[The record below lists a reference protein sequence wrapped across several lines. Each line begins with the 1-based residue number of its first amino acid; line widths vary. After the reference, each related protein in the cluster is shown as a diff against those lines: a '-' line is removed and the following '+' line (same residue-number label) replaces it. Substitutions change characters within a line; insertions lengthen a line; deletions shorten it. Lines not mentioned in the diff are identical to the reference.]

1 MAKSS
6 SINFTSV
13 QILIVD
19 SDQYAVDILTQIL
32 RGFEANSITVA
43 NTGADATHLLSQ
55 KKFDLVICEAFLKDM
70 PGAELVLWMRRQPSP
85 KIRFLPIIMLT
96 GHTQLTNV
104 TAGRDS
110 GVNLVIK
117 KPVSP
122 GVLFDRLIWSAD
134 SPRPFLEVET
144 YIGPD
149 RRFKFAGLPD
159 GVGRRATDLSA
170 EVGAA
175 TEPNLSQD
183 EIDSF
188 MKPAKFSVLE

>member
-1 MAKSS
+1 MAKSAT
-6 SINFTSV
+6 INFTSV

-32 RGFEANSITVA
+32 RGFGANAITVA
-43 NTGADATHLLSQ
+43 TSGADATRLLSQ
-55 KKFDLVICEAFLKDM
+55 KKFDLVVCEAFLKDM
-70 PGAELVLWMRRQPSP
+70 AGAELVLWARRQPNP
-85 KIRFLPIIMLT
+85 KIRFLPVIMLT

-110 GVNLVIK
+110 GVHIVIK

-122 GVLFDRLIWSAD
+122 GALFDRLVWAAN
-134 SPRPFLEVET
+134 SPRAFLEADT

-149 RRFKFAGLPD
+149 RRFKFAGIPD
-159 GVGRRATDLSA
+159 GVGRRSTDLSGD
-170 EVGAA
+170 VGAA
-175 TEPNLSQD
+175 TEPNLSQE